1 MFSLNLDKINYDQ
14 TLGEGKFGA
23 VFPYQKNSQDSNWVV
38 KYIYAKNDYTLL
50 QTFNEIVLGFSCDHD
65 SVVPV
70 RGYNIQK
77 REKNPGYDIYIKMP
91 RMKETLK
98 QVIQDKIKKK
108 TPFKEEEIL
117 NIIDS
122 LVCGLEYLHS
132 KKIVHRDIKPD
143 NILFDDKNKAKL
155 SDIGIAKFVADDE
168 TSYLDQD
175 RSGTPYYVAPEL
187 QNYNPDF
194 QKKEFYKTDIW
205 SLGVV
210 IAELCLFEIKF
221 IDKIS
226 NDLKEIEK
234 KMIQLE
240 EKFSSTLVDILRG
253 ILKSDPKKRM
263 QLQEVKTMIEKIIVN
278 KR

>member
-1 MFSLNLDKINYDQ
+1 MFSLNLNKINDDQ
-14 TLGEGKFGA
+14 MLGEGRFGA
-23 VFPYQKNSQDSNWVV
+23 VYPYQKDPEDLKWVV
-38 KYIYAKNDYTLL
+38 KYIFAKTDKILL
-50 QTFNEIVLGFSCDHD
+50 QTLNEIILGFSCEHE
-65 SVVPV
+65 SIVPI

-77 REKNPGYDIYIKMP
+77 REKRPGYDIYMKMP

-98 QVIQDKIKKK
+98 QVIQDKIEKI

-117 NIIDS
+117 NIFYS

-132 KKIVHRDIKPD
+132 KKIVHRDIKPE

-168 TSYLDQD
+168 TSYLDHD

-187 QNYNPDF
+187 QIYNPDF